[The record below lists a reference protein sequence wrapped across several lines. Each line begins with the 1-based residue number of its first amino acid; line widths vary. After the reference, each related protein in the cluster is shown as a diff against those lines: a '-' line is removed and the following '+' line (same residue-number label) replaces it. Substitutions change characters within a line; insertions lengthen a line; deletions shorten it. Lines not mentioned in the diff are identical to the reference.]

1 MAHYHWRDLFLP
13 HIWQRGH
20 NYYRDG
26 RVLRIQHCGNYIT
39 AEVEGTDMYHVS
51 VALDTATN
59 RIEDFSCDC
68 SYGEDGTPCK
78 HLAALLC
85 ALKDADDEN
94 ASQQE
99 SNPAF
104 EQVISLLSVEQMRQ
118 LLIQFAQNDSFIWEK
133 ILLTA
138 TNQLPQGQ
146 KQQWQQDLQELTDEA
161 TDRHG
166 FIGYEEAYDYCCSL
180 AEYLYD
186 RVPDLLNNGL
196 VMDAFDLVCMVFQNG
211 IERDMDDS
219 DGGLTMLANSCMS
232 DWSKILAEASLEDQK
247 EIYRWFTTEYQKGNL
262 SQMFLEEYIFVAPWN
277 TAIAPE
283 LLRFLDQQIQIC
295 TEVQQRDYLLNEL
308 ISYRI
313 HWMERAGVSHT
324 EREAYL
330 QKYHQLSAVREIE
343 IAQAKRNGDWITAIV
358 LLEES
363 KELDADKVG
372 LVARYSEQLIEIYE
386 ILHNFSAMRKE
397 LEYYLLSFRQD
408 DIKHVEKIKAILSP
422 DEWENMRSKLLD
434 SKTMQYQI
442 YPLLQAEGLF
452 EQMMM
457 RIEANIDIHNLEQYE
472 KHLKQEFPQRCV
484 AVYQTYLYQAMDCA
498 SNRKAYWSVIQI
510 LKKLKKHPGG
520 KATAQIIA
528 DQWKSIY
535 PRRTSMLDEL
545 RKAGF

>member
-1 MAHYHWRDLFLP
+1 MAHYHWSELFPP
-13 HIWQRGH
+13 HIWQRGQ

-26 RVLRIQHCGNYIT
+26 RVLSIQYCGNYIT
-39 AEVEGTDMYHVS
+39 AEIEGTDLYHVS
-51 VALDTATN
+51 VTLDTATN
-59 RIEDFSCDC
+59 RIEDFFCDC
-68 SYGEDGTPCK
+68 PYGEDGTPCK

-85 ALKDADDEN
+85 ALEDADDET

-104 EQVISLLSVEQMRQ
+104 EQIISLLSVEQMRQ
-118 LLIQFAQNDSFIWEK
+118 LLIQFAQNDSFVWEK

-138 TNQLPQGQ
+138 TNQLPQNQ

-166 FIGYEEAYDYCCSL
+166 FIDYDEAYDYCCSL

-196 VMDAFDLVCMVFQNG
+196 VMDAFDLVCLVFQTA
-211 IERDMDDS
+211 IEQDMDDS

-232 DWSKILAEASLEDQK
+232 DWSKILATASLENQK

-262 SQMFLEEYIFVAPWN
+262 SQMFLEEYIFVAPWDV
-277 TAIAPE
+277 AIAPE
-283 LLRFLDQQIQIC
+283 LLRFLDQQIQVC
-295 TEVQQRDYLLNEL
+295 TEAQQRDYLLNEL

-313 HWMERAGVSHT
+313 HWMERAGASHT

-343 IAQAKRNGDWITAIV
+343 ISQAKRDGDWITAIV

-363 KELDADKVG
+363 KELDADKIG
-372 LVARYSEQLIEIYE
+372 LVTKYSEQLIEIYE
-386 ILHNFSAMRKE
+386 MLHDYTAMRKE
-397 LEYYLLSFRQD
+397 LEYYLFTFRQD
-408 DIKHVEKIKAILSP
+408 DLKYVEKTKAILSP
-422 DEWENMRSKLLD
+422 TEWDDIRAKLLG
-434 SKTMQYQI
+434 SKTMQYQM
-442 YPLLQAEGLF
+442 YPLLCHEGLYA
-452 EQMMM
+452 QMMT
-457 RIEANIDIHNLEQYE
+457 RIEANTDIHSLEQYE
-472 KHLKQEFPQRCV
+472 KFLKQEFPQRCV
-484 AVYQTYLYQAMDCA
+484 AVYQTYLYQAMDRA

-510 LKKLKKHPGG
+510 LKKLKKYPEG
-520 KATAQIIA
+520 KTTAQIIA